1 MSSIPTSTMRAT
13 PYSLTRLSPRGARVA
28 REAKVNFRSMS
39 TTSTTT
45 STSTSTSTSQQRPPS
60 SSSQSTSLSVV
71 RPLLHLQQR
80 SITLASASS
89 NSLKLQLRRP
99 HLNVLADQRRSY
111 SDSTTTTH
119 TGTQIFKSP
128 FYELRHC
135 EHCYPAPEQEVESS
149 SSTQTQTQTHSQT
162 KGGPGQTT
170 PVSRSSSLNHLH
182 QQHHHHNN
190 HLHLHHLS
198 HVQPHSHSHSHNMST
213 STSTSASTPTAAST
227 LVAKKPSTP
236 GQGILVPA
244 SKVHTSVKTELLNTL
259 SQAEFSE
266 NTGRVPKLVGIL
278 ATDKEDAANYAEV
291 SFEF

>member
-1 MSSIPTSTMRAT
+1 M
-13 PYSLTRLSPRGARVA
+13 
-28 REAKVNFRSMS
+28 
-39 TTSTTT
+39 
-45 STSTSTSTSQQRPPS
+45 
-60 SSSQSTSLSVV
+60 
-71 RPLLHLQQR
+71 
-80 SITLASASS
+80 
-89 NSLKLQLRRP
+89 
-99 HLNVLADQRRSY
+99 NVLADQRRSY
-111 SDSTTTTH
+111 SDSTTTT
-119 TGTQIFKSP
+119 TQVFKSP

-170 PVSRSSSLNHLH
+170 TVSRSSSLNHLV

-198 HVQPHSHSHSHNMST
+198 HVQPHSHSHSYNMST
-213 STSTSASTPTAAST
+213 STSTSTSTPTAAST
-227 LVAKKPSTP
+227 PVTKKPPTP

-266 NTGRVPKLVGIL
+266 AERSEGEREGQRGRVPKLVGIL